1 MRPRLYLL
9 IGPKGSGKTYIGRLL
24 EERLGIPFLRVE
36 ALALEVRRGRPVTD
50 PGYAAEVFGAIEAA
64 VRSRLAAHPE
74 LVVESVGLG
83 EAFDGMLE
91 ALRRDAEAVLIRVA
105 ADPAR
110 SLARV
115 RTREGREHVD
125 VSDGQVEALNAA
137 VLART
142 HPFAGTLENDDATP
156 ASLLAAFAAIR
167 ESGLRPAE

>member
-1 MRPRLYLL
+1 MQEQSPSASSRRLALRVATKLL
-9 IGPKGSGKTYIGRLL
+9 GLVALLAFVYVLVSSAFAPGGQDAAEQLAVDLQGLRAGEVKQVQWDGRLVL
-24 EERLGIPFLRVE
+24 VLHRS
-36 ALALEVRRGRPVTD
+36 AL
-50 PGYAAEVFGAIEAA
+50 
-64 VRSRLAAHPE
+64 
-74 LVVESVGLG
+74 
-83 EAFDGMLE
+83 MLE

-167 ESGLRPAE
+167 ESGTRPAE